1 MADDHEDHSWILD
14 DELAALFSSPKKAP
28 TFWRHFSSH
37 NPKAP
42 TFWRHFSRLSSNDPK
57 KPRHSGGFSSSKKP
71 HHH

>member
-28 TFWRHFSSH
+28 TFR
-37 NPKAP
+37 
-42 TFWRHFSRLSSNDPK
+42 RHFSRLSSNDPK